1 MQAQERASSGA
12 WLCGGDGT
20 RIKPWG
26 IWELFDHADA
36 TGHAMHTEDAQ
47 LCATKRDSRD
57 DGGTSAHVRD
67 APKLTSQGEPSTQP
81 RALARKRDPHHRT
94 KARDGLPGL
103 GTTRA
108 RCCMRTTTPA
118 YFWSRAEPV
127 YHAIFMIR
135 GASAEPAGAGGM
147 RD

>member
-103 GTTRA
+103 RRVLQYLVLVVA
-108 RCCMRTTTPA
+108 RGRKVMSACAR
-118 YFWSRAEPV
+118 S
-127 YHAIFMIR
+127 IF
-135 GASAEPAGAGGM
+135 GFP
-147 RD
+147 